1 MTRVNKI
8 TVTKD
13 TTLKMPSLFSFKRL
27 YWRSVILVNNPIWG
41 PSLSLTLC
49 AYEKWERG
57 EDMHFNQFSMAY
69 FRDPL
74 LCADTSLLT
83 LDAGK

>member
-1 MTRVNKI
+1 MTPVNKI
-8 TVTKD
+8 TVTKN
-13 TTLKMPSLFSFKRL
+13 TTPKMQSLFSFKRI

-41 PSLSLTLC
+41 PSLSLALS

-57 EDMHFNQFSMAY
+57 EDMHFNQFAVAY

-74 LCADTSLLT
+74 LQTQLS
-83 LDAGK
+83 

>member
-8 TVTKD
+8 TVTKN
-13 TTLKMPSLFSFKRL
+13 TTPKMQSLFSFKRI

-41 PSLSLTLC
+41 PSLSLVLS

-57 EDMHFNQFSMAY
+57 ADMHFNQFAVVY

-74 LCADTSLLT
+74 RADTTVLT